1 MLRVGAAEQQG
12 LEETVSASLMQRTG
26 LTEGKLWLW
35 ALGLLL
41 KVKAWLP
48 VRGFPLLLSVVLVCG
63 ELGRDVRGEMLCLA
77 INSRV
82 AKGFL

>member
-1 MLRVGAAEQQG
+1 MVQWEVPSSRGWRRRECLSHAED
-12 LEETVSASLMQRTG
+12 S

-48 VRGFPLLLSVVLVCG
+48 VRGFPLLLSVVLLCG